1 MSGRIIILKFGSSVL
16 RTSDDLPNAVHE
28 IYRWVRSGLRVIA
41 VVSAIG
47 DATDRLLANARA
59 LSPAPEPFATAE
71 LLATGERASAA
82 LIGVALDQAGV
93 VARVLNPR
101 EIGLTVAGSPLDSE
115 LVSVDVARLRTLL
128 SEHPV
133 LVVPGF
139 FGTDAA
145 GRTHLLGRGG
155 SDLSA
160 VFLAHALSARCRLI
174 KDVDG
179 VYESDPSCAEAHPRR
194 FAQLDYAD
202 ALRVAGRLIQPKAVA
217 YLSEHGICAEVAA
230 LARSYEST
238 VHAGPTQ
245 LTGHAVST
253 GPSKPLRV
261 LLLGLGTVGFGVY
274 QRLKANADHFE
285 VLGCVVRGRAKYLRL
300 GVPDGLLHTGLE
312 QVLDLRPDI
321 VVDTLPSAEPSRQI
335 VHHFLQAGRRVVS
348 ANKAL
353 IAEHGVAIT
362 TLGRG
367 AGRWPTTEAILA
379 DLFDL
384 HRAGG
389 SNVTTD

>member
-1 MSGRIIILKFGSSVL
+1 VL

-82 LIGVALDQAGV
+82 LLGVALDQAGV
-93 VARVLNPR
+93 AARVLNPR

-115 LVSVDVARLRTLL
+115 LVSVDVARLRALVA
-128 SEHPV
+128 EHPV

-160 VFLAHALSARCRLI
+160 VFLAHALNARCRLI

-179 VYESDPSCAEAHPRR
+179 VYESDPSCAGAHPRR
-194 FAQLDYAD
+194 FAQLEYAD

-217 YLSEHGICAEVAA
+217 YLSEHRICAEVAA

-245 LTGHAVST
+245 LALVHDSCTAPAPAAGP
-253 GPSKPLRV
+253 PSKSD
-261 LLLGLGTVGFGVY
+261 
-274 QRLKANADHFE
+274 K
-285 VLGCVVRGRAKYLRL
+285 
-300 GVPDGLLHTGLE
+300 
-312 QVLDLRPDI
+312 
-321 VVDTLPSAEPSRQI
+321 SAIASR
-335 VHHFLQAGRRVVS
+335 S
-348 ANKAL
+348 
-353 IAEHGVAIT
+353 T
-362 TLGRG
+362 
-367 AGRWPTTEAILA
+367 
-379 DLFDL
+379 
-384 HRAGG
+384 
-389 SNVTTD
+389 